1 MRRLGCWPSRRV
13 DDGPQG
19 SRRPLPREPRPIP
32 RRRGGASGR
41 LRARVPGRPACAA
54 GAGAAG
60 DLRVRAGRACVSAR
74 VCMYMCT
81 RAGTPTCAESC
92 VHAQLGVHTRVQR
105 QHRRA
110 WAEGVAQRAGW
121 TLGRFREALE
131 GQVASPWPPGD
142 TAHLCGVCG
151 GNGGESGT
159 GGRPEGEAVTEIA
172 PGGLT

>member
-1 MRRLGCWPSRRV
+1 M
-13 DDGPQG
+13 
-19 SRRPLPREPRPIP
+19 
-32 RRRGGASGR
+32 
-41 LRARVPGRPACAA
+41 
-54 GAGAAG
+54 
-60 DLRVRAGRACVSAR
+60 SAR

-131 GQVASPWPPGD
+131 GQVASPWPHGD

-172 PGGLT
+172 PGGLAERLLCAEAWVALHKCLSLHSHIPRGSGPRHPRSTAADREAREVG